1 MHAVRLGK
9 KKLSLSSVQY
19 FRNTLNIQYLFLEIS

>member
-1 MHAVRLGK
+1 MHAVRLG